1 MMIRFPGPAAA
12 AWRAIFTAFLESA
25 TRHESDPKMSSK
37 IRILLADD
45 HAVLRS
51 GLDAL
56 LGLEDDFQVVGQA
69 AGGEEAVEKTR
80 LLRPD
85 VVVMDL
91 AMPGMDGLEATRQ
104 IAALEIGARVL
115 VLTSQTEDEFLLPV
129 LEAGASGFVRKT
141 SADVDLL
148 TAIRTVAGGEV
159 FLYPSATRVLL
170 RKYQQAREPQP
181 EGPLDKLSERERE
194 VLTLTAEGYSSAE
207 IGKKL
212 FLSPKTVDT
221 YRARMMQKLGLTHRA
236 ELVKLALETGM
247 LKPA

>member
-1 MMIRFPGPAAA
+1 M
-12 AWRAIFTAFLESA
+12 SA
-25 TRHESDPKMSSK
+25 K

-45 HAVLRS
+45 HPVLRS
-51 GLDAL
+51 GLEAL
-56 LGLEDDFQVVGQA
+56 LGLEDDVLVVGHA
-69 AGGEEAVEKTR
+69 STGEEAVEKAR

-91 AMPGMDGLEATRQ
+91 AMPVMDGLEATRR
-104 IAALEIGARVL
+104 IVALELGTRVL
-115 VLTSQTEDEFLLPV
+115 VLTSQTEEDFLLPV

-141 SADVDLL
+141 SADTDLL

-170 RKYQQAREPQP
+170 KQYKQSREPH
-181 EGPLDKLSERERE
+181 EAGPLEKLSERERE

-236 ELVKLALETGM
+236 ELVHLALQTGM